1 MELGSFMI
9 PPTSH
14 EASRGTAAARRLLDP
29 MDARFALRPT
39 PSNPCPAA
47 ALLKSVRMGVRRS
60 ALAALLALAALPT
73 PARADDKPGL
83 LRPVAPTLVFLASQL
98 PGPGAPLDAVRRF
111 KATALNDLRESGA
124 FRLLD
129 PAAAGRGDDPASLSF
144 WRNAGAN
151 LAVRFATRSLA
162 QGKLLIESECI
173 NLETGAVLLK
183 KSFTGEAAA
192 ATRMAHRLVDFVVGK
207 VTGTQGVADSTI
219 VCARPAGPGIKEI
232 FGMDR
237 DGRNPRQ
244 LTSFGS
250 LTGHPALA
258 PDGRLACVTYKGGPP
273 QIWGQLQP
281 GGAFTRLY
289 PRTGAPGLEISDLAW
304 APDGNRL
311 AFVQEDRR
319 GLAAIFVLDL
329 RTGQAGPVTPSGRVG
344 RAPCWNPAGTEL
356 AYISD
361 QDGSAQVYLMAA
373 DGTRVRRL
381 TQDPAPK
388 AGVAWSAQGDRI
400 AYVARQ
406 DGRHELFTMTPAG
419 TGRQKIA
426 TSADPVESLCWAPD
440 GRWLL
445 FGLTARGGSR
455 LRVASLDGKVQ
466 DLGDDPIDGQDPQW
480 AQNPRALAALA
491 PSPTSLPNPGPPGRN
506 LVP

>member
-1 MELGSFMI
+1 MEAVLM
-9 PPTSH
+9 
-14 EASRGTAAARRLLDP
+14 AARRGLRQSVLL
-29 MDARFALRPT
+29 
-39 PSNPCPAA
+39 
-47 ALLKSVRMGVRRS
+47 
-60 ALAALLALAALPT
+60 ALLALAAQPS
-73 PARADDKPGL
+73 PARSDDKPGL

-98 PGPGAPLDAVRRF
+98 PDAGAPLEAVRRF

-129 PAAAGRGDDPASLSF
+129 PATAGRGGDTASLSF

-151 LAVRFATRSLA
+151 LVVRFATRSLA
-162 QGKLLIESECI
+162 QGKMLIESECI

-192 ATRMAHRLVDFVVGK
+192 ATRIAHRLADFLVGK

-258 PDGRLACVTYKGGPP
+258 TDGRLACVTYKGGPP

-281 GGAFTRLY
+281 GGPFQQLY

-304 APDGNRL
+304 APDGSRL

-329 RTGQAGPVTPSGRVG
+329 RTGQAAPVTPSGRVSRG
-344 RAPCWNPAGTEL
+344 PCWNPAGTEL
-356 AYISD
+356 AYVSD
-361 QDGSAQVYLMAA
+361 RGGSAQVYLMAS

-381 TQDPAPK
+381 TEDPAPK
-388 AGVAWSAQGDRI
+388 TGVAWSAQGDRI
-400 AYVARQ
+400 AYAARQ
-406 DGRHELFTMTPAG
+406 DGHYELFVTTPAG
-419 TGRQKIA
+419 TGRQKLA
-426 TSADPVESLCWAPD
+426 ASPDPVESLCWAPD

-445 FGLTARGGSR
+445 FDLAARGGSR

-466 DLGDDPIDGQDPQW
+466 DLGDGPIDGQHPQW
-480 AQNPRALAALA
+480 VQNPRALAALT
-491 PSPTSLPNPGPPGRN
+491 PSPTPFPNPGPLGRT